1 MLMFIVAICLVF
13 VVIPFIV
20 QLTFIGMMT
29 VLPILFSIMYLAHH
43 FRKRAFE
50 KIENKMRILTCKE
63 GLKKLSLE
71 ERRRL
76 ARAVDEYLYD
86 FSKFKQ
92 SAKDDLM
99 WTGIG
104 YAAGTMG
111 LDRAMRVGVA
121 D

>member
-50 KIENKMRILTCKE
+50 KIENKMRILTCK
-63 GLKKLSLE
+63 
-71 ERRRL
+71 
-76 ARAVDEYLYD
+76 
-86 FSKFKQ
+86 
-92 SAKDDLM
+92 
-99 WTGIG
+99 
-104 YAAGTMG
+104 
-111 LDRAMRVGVA
+111 
-121 D
+121 